1 MVNERHNGNLLVH
14 LGAKLQAYPEELLRQ
29 RRGHDGQPE
38 YLIQWSIVSLEER
51 AAGGSS
57 GSSAETKPEN
67 ISMWMSAEEVCAS
80 CPALL
85 GKRKLEGQWAKEEK
99 AASPFAADVPLDEA
113 SLLEMKAD
121 VRSLVQRAGRQ
132 MAESGAP
139 ESSILNTIHVLS
151 AYASIGSLA
160 GAFKETGALDLLMK
174 MLCHKEKQIRR
185 SAGKML
191 RALASHDAG
200 SRGYVLLSL
209 SQQDDIEQHMDFD
222 SRYTLLELFAEMMS
236 SEEHCVSFEGIH
248 LPQIPGKLLF
258 VLVKRYLCVT
268 SLMDKLSSGVE
279 QEDCAVP
286 SLPTEERSRV
296 RQEFEFS
303 MAMANLILE
312 LVHVMGW
319 DHSHKPELLPQQE
332 LRPHATHSIF
342 QPKTADCTPTQ
353 VPVLTSNYGP
363 PKKQGR
369 AFLTPSDFAD
379 RSGYVEY
386 LQANLVHGMR
396 VRLLEDCGDVKAGEE
411 GEFLQSTDS
420 MHTVQVLWQST
431 GQIYWMRWHM
441 LEIIGFG
448 DQWEDHA
455 AQEKEYS
462 LVESFNIDTVAQ
474 PFFCKPFG
482 GLYSLPYLGEQ
493 LTKAAEALSRAEWWE
508 LLFFVKKLEAQEQ
521 KEITCLIQQAQGEQ
535 LSEVDEEALIQ
546 LSVPAELAQKV
557 LQVLEKRCQGSTRR
571 DLCGSHVYAK
581 YFLSRGAKQDG
592 RGSAAVCS
600 KGAGCRSASP
610 EATTVKEE
618 LSAATGPP
626 QAPAAAM
633 KSDSQLFSELLEKE
647 GLFFPEVTEEQIK
660 ALGSSEGMSE
670 RGSLAKVAAVV
681 DVIQSGSSEVELRF
695 AGLRH
700 ILEILE
706 EEAESEQQVSKG
718 QGGLGTRSVGEKL
731 VKVAVELLSAEVA
744 EKALVVVTLRLLA
757 MLMAKYDWRVA
768 FATEGGVR
776 AVLACMQQHAASALV
791 QQAGL
796 AALKVLVGAVASEPG
811 GAGGKPSPLNH
822 ADAQMMREIFA
833 SIGSASSEG
842 SASLL
847 SVIPAAVSTLQRV
860 PGGSSGV
867 RNGLLVVNMLIDG
880 HRGLAEQLAGRD
892 LATVLQSCWW
902 DGQGASCPHAMLALG
917 VINRLAEHRLPLG
930 PEMAGRE
937 APLDLRD
944 VRPLLSSL
952 GDDTLSKDVVVALD
966 RQLCGEGAVPSGEAS
981 QLLQDHRCFRLLL
994 RSFELLGAEK
1004 AVSLSVLRILNKF
1017 LDAYRE
1023 GVLPWHECVEPCL
1036 SSLSAHSS
1044 DREVVQE
1051 AVGFLH
1057 RLATASKDCAVA
1069 MCRAG
1074 AHEAL
1079 SKALD
1084 KHSTALSLAPALL
1097 DLVTDCEKYASLHQ
1111 RLTTSILSGC
1121 IQLVLGQIEEH
1132 RRSHRPISIPFFD
1145 VFLHNLCRGSSV
1157 EVKED
1162 KCWEKVQVSS
1172 NPHRASKLTDRN
1184 PKTYWESNGSTGSHF
1199 ITVHMQCGVVVREMS
1214 MLVASED
1221 SSYMPARVVVLGG
1234 DSPAAIRT
1242 ELNAV
1247 TILPSD
1253 SRVILLENMTRF
1265 WPVIQIRVKRCQQG
1279 GIDTRVRGIEV
1290 LGPKPTFWPIFKEQL
1305 CRRTFLSCTAQA
1317 HAWCQE
1323 ICRDR
1328 GQLLQ
1333 LFGRPPRRQPPG
1345 LAAERVPGARG
1356 AAPSHPEPRR
1366 RLRFPRAAPDSAPG
1380 ARGPWQPRAGG
1391 GKSSWQEGGEEQGGA
1406 GQGCE
1411 GGSGEAE
1418 RPVGHLAV
1426 LAGRGAAAGA
1436 AVPGGGGA
1444 GAGPRGAILQAVPA
1458 PARRHGGALWAAG
1471 SLRAGPGPGLRRGF
1485 AAAPLPC
1492 CPARESRRCGTS
1504 AGAPPAQGP
1513 GWGGRPSLRHRD
1525 ELWLGAVLAPSEP
1538 RSPAPW
1544 RPRMLP
1550 NGGCA
1555 ALGTARPQPRCAPAW
1570 APSAPAQEPQ
1580 GFPAVLSA
1588 TFPRPGPPAWPGP
1601 AASPVSLQVSEQF
1614 ARYLDGQVQELHG
1627 TAGSAEPLQQILEPF
1642 VVFSGLELAHTFEH
1656 FYRHYLGDR
1665 LLAQG
1670 PSWLEGAIVEQIG
1683 LCFPSRFPQEMLSNL
1698 AESEELQRQFYLFQL
1713 QERDRRLLELDV
1725 GLEEAGGTAS
1735 AADVPEV
1742 KVLAL
1747 SPRCW
1752 PVSPFCYMDEPRR
1765 FFSVALSTPLDEF
1778 ADFCRQSQSQQGWG
1792 CTKPRRL
1799 QWTWLGHAE
1808 LRFGDCV
1815 LHVSTLQMY
1824 ILLRFNSAEEV
1835 AVEALLQATG
1845 LPAELLH
1852 HALTPLTQGEG
1863 VLVRSCAPG
1872 APGALRLNQAALAR
1886 ASGRHLR
1893 LLPRQRYLRAER
1905 AEVSALERKRN
1916 VLCCL
1921 ITRILKVEKQLH
1933 TDNLVFRV
1941 IDACQKGELGPG
1953 LQFLSFCCHSVDV
1966 LSCVLHLLNQGYLR
1980 RQEERPHVLEYIS
1993 AEPTTPPGG
2002 QAQMVFQNRSPEASP
2017 DEDNI
2022 DGLHWLNPGIGG
2034 SEEFLLAALQVP
2046 MAHTLSPD
2054 EAELLMNQTVQQV
2067 QDTLSIPEDVARH
2080 LLMHC
2085 RWNVDFLIQCYVENC
2100 ETLLISS
2107 GLQVQD
2113 VQPAFSPGTHCPVCV
2128 NQLCPTEKA
2137 PTLCCMH
2144 YCCKPCW
2151 NEYLTTRIEQNMI
2164 VNCTCPISECRA
2176 QPTTAFIRSI
2186 VSSEEI
2192 IAKYE
2197 KALLRVYVE
2206 CCSNLTW
2213 CTNPQGCDQ
2222 ILLKDGLGYGA
2233 ACSKCS
2239 WISCF
2244 NCNFP
2249 EAHYPASCSHM
2260 SQWVD
2265 DDGYYE
2271 GMTSEAQSKHL
2282 AKLISKHCPS
2292 CQAQIE
2298 KNEGCLHMTC
2308 AKCNHGFCWR
2318 CLKPWRPTHK
2328 DYYNCSAMVSKAAW
2342 QEKRFQD
2349 YNERCTFH
2357 HRAREFAMSLR
2368 NRVSSISEMPKMRT
2382 LTFVLDAC
2390 KVLEQARKVLAYSCV
2405 YSYYNQDAES
2415 MNVVEQ
2421 QTESLELHTNALQIL
2436 LEETL
2441 LQYQDLASSLQ
2452 LLKAEHFS
2460 AGLEL
2465 VHQIKERLF
2474 AILWYSTQD
2483 FHVGLQTSADPGQRK
2498 VKLSNVPTSAP
2509 AFIGPKRTISCDS
2522 PNTDEGGKEVEDEEY
2537 EPHWQEDYDDDDDL
2551 DEDNFLFDDE
2561 SDNLDCD
2568 SYFDDDD
2575 AYD

>member
-14 LGAKLQAYPEELLRQ
+14 LGPKLQAYPEELLRQ

-57 GSSAETKPEN
+57 ASSAETKPEN
-67 ISMWMSAEEVCAS
+67 VSMWMSAEEVCAS

-85 GKRKLEGQWAKEEK
+85 GKRKLEGQWGKEEK
-99 AASPFAADVPLDEA
+99 AAGPFAADVPLDEA

-132 MAESGAP
+132 ISEPGAP

-160 GAFKETGALDLLMK
+160 GAFKETGALDLLMR

-200 SRGYVLLSL
+200 SRAYVLLSL
-209 SQQDDIEQHMDFD
+209 SHQDGIEQHVDFD
-222 SRYTLLELFAEMMS
+222 GRYTLLELFAEMMS
-236 SEEHCVSFEGIH
+236 SEEHCMSFEGIH

-258 VLVKRYLCVT
+258 ILVKHYLCVT
-268 SLMDKLSSGVE
+268 ALMDKLSSGVE
-279 QEDCAVP
+279 PGREQTNCAVP
-286 SLPTEERSRV
+286 SLLTEERSRV
-296 RQEFEFS
+296 KQEFEFS

-332 LRPHATHSIF
+332 LRPRTAQSIF
-342 QPKTADCTPTQ
+342 QPKTQACTTAQMPVLASNQ
-353 VPVLTSNYGP
+353 VPR
-363 PKKQGR
+363 KKQGR

-386 LQANLVHGMR
+386 LQATLVRGM
-396 VRLLEDCGDVKAGEE
+396 K
-411 GEFLQSTDS
+411 
-420 MHTVQVLWQST
+420 VLWQSA

-448 DQWEDHA
+448 DQWEDPA
-455 AQEKEYS
+455 TQEKEYS
-462 LVESFNIDTVAQ
+462 LIENVNLDTVAR

-493 LTKAAEALSRAEWWE
+493 PTKAAEALSRAEWWE

-521 KEITCLIQQAQGEQ
+521 KEITCLIQQDRGEQ
-535 LSEVDEEALIQ
+535 LSDEEALIQ
-546 LSVPAELAQKV
+546 LSVPVELAQKV
-557 LQVLEKRCQGSTRR
+557 LEVLEKRCQGSAQR
-571 DLCGSHVYAK
+571 DLRGSHIYAK
-581 YFLSRGAKQDG
+581 YFLSKGAEQDG
-592 RGSAAVCS
+592 RGSTAVSSEGAVCKS
-600 KGAGCRSASP
+600 TVS
-610 EATTVKEE
+610 EATTAKAAKED
-618 LSAATGPP
+618 LSAATVPL
-626 QAPAAAM
+626 QAPAAAS
-633 KSDSQLFSELLEKE
+633 KSDSQLFSELLERE

-660 ALGSSEGMSE
+660 VLGSSEGTSE
-670 RGSLAKVAAVV
+670 RGSLAKIAAMV
-681 DVIQSGSSEVELRF
+681 DVIRSSSTEVGLRL
-695 AGLRH
+695 AGLKH
-700 ILEILE
+700 IMKILE
-706 EEAESEQQVSKG
+706 EEPEQQVGKA
-718 QGGLGTRSVGEKL
+718 QGRLGTRSVGEKL
-731 VKVAVELLSAEVA
+731 VNVAVELLSTEVA

-757 MLMAKYDWRVA
+757 VFMAKYDCRVP

-776 AVLACMQQHAASALV
+776 AVLACMQQHASSALV

-796 AALKVLVGAVASEPG
+796 AALKVLVGAVSSEPG
-811 GAGGKPSPLNH
+811 GAGGKPLPLNH

-847 SVIPAAVSTLQRV
+847 SAIPAAMSTMQRV

-867 RNGLLVVNMLIDG
+867 QNGLLVVNMLMDS
-880 HRGLAEQLAGRD
+880 HRGLAEQLVSCD
-892 LATVLQSCWW
+892 LPTVLQSCWW
-902 DGQGASCPHAMLALG
+902 DGQSTVCPHAMLALSA
-917 VINRLAEHRLPLG
+917 INRLTEHRLPLG

-944 VRPLLSSL
+944 MRRLLGGL
-952 GDDTLSKDVVVALD
+952 GDGTLSKDVVVALE
-966 RQLCGEGAVPSGEAS
+966 RQLCSEGPVPSGEVA
-981 QLLQDHRCFRLLL
+981 QLLQDPRCFRLLL

-1004 AVSLSVLRILNKF
+1004 AVSLSILRILNKF
-1017 LDAYRE
+1017 LDGYQE
-1023 GVLPWHECVEPCL
+1023 DVLPWHECVEPCL

-1044 DREVVQE
+1044 EREQVVQE
-1051 AVGFLH
+1051 VVGFLH
-1057 RLATASKDCAVA
+1057 RLATASKDCAVV
-1069 MCRAG
+1069 MCRLG
-1074 AHEAL
+1074 TREAL
-1079 SKALD
+1079 AKALD
-1084 KHSTALSLAPALL
+1084 KHSTAPSLAPALL
-1097 DLVTDCEKYASLHQ
+1097 DLMIDCEKYAGLYKK
-1111 RLTTSILSGC
+1111 LTTSILAGC

-1199 ITVHMQCGVVVREMS
+1199 ITVHMQCGVVIREMS

-1247 TILPSD
+1247 TVLPSD

-1305 CRRTFLSCTAQA
+1305 CRRTFLSCTARA

-1333 LFGRPPRRQPPG
+1333 LFGRLNRALRHEQGFADRFLPDDEAARALGRTCWEALVNPLVQSITSPDPHG
-1345 LAAERVPGARG
+1345 SSPLAWLLSEYLESVEMLHHPMSRG
-1356 AAPSHPEPRR
+1356 AAFGSRVRCLTQLLVHVDPGSPEPEEARAAGGKEGKNKEVPAR
-1366 RLRFPRAAPDSAPG
+1366 AAKAAVEKSSGLWGISQCWRGVVQQQVQRFLEAAGQAPDLVERYCGLYQRLRGATEELFGQQAAFVLAL
-1380 ARGPWQPRAGG
+1380 
-1391 GKSSWQEGGEEQGGA
+1391 
-1406 GQGCE
+1406 GQGF
-1411 GGSGEAE
+1411 
-1418 RPVGHLAV
+1418 
-1426 LAGRGAAAGA
+1426 AGA
-1436 AVPGGGGA
+1436 L
-1444 GAGPRGAILQAVPA
+1444 LQLPFLT
-1458 PARRHGGALWAAG
+1458 AL
-1471 SLRAGPGPGLRRGF
+1471 
-1485 AAAPLPC
+1485 
-1492 CPARESRRCGTS
+1492 
-1504 AGAPPAQGP
+1504 
-1513 GWGGRPSLRHRD
+1513 H
-1525 ELWLGAVLAPSEP
+1525 
-1538 RSPAPW
+1538 
-1544 RPRMLP
+1544 
-1550 NGGCA
+1550 
-1555 ALGTARPQPRCAPAW
+1555 
-1570 APSAPAQEPQ
+1570 
-1580 GFPAVLSA
+1580 
-1588 TFPRPGPPAWPGP
+1588 
-1601 AASPVSLQVSEQF
+1601 VSEQF
-1614 ARYLDGQVQELHG
+1614 ARYLDGQIQELHG
-1627 TAGSAEPLQQILEPF
+1627 AVGSAGPLHRLQQILEPF

-1698 AESEELQRQFYLFQL
+1698 AESEELQQQFYLFQL
-1713 QERDRRLLELDV
+1713 QEQDKRLLELDT
-1725 GLEEAGGTAS
+1725 GLDEALGTAS
-1735 AADVPEV
+1735 VADVPEV

-1752 PVSPFCYMDEPRR
+1752 PVSPLCYMDEPGR
-1765 FFSVALSTPLDEF
+1765 FFSAALSAPLDEF
-1778 ADFCRQSQSQQGWG
+1778 AEFCRRSQGQLGWE

-1808 LRFGDCV
+1808 LQFGDCV
-1815 LHVSTLQMY
+1815 LQVSTLQMY
-1824 ILLRFNSAEEV
+1824 ILLCFNSAEEV
-1835 AVEALLQATG
+1835 AVEALVQATG
-1845 LPAELLH
+1845 LPADLVH
-1852 HALTPLTQGEG
+1852 HALTPLTHGEG
-1863 VLVRSCAPG
+1863 ILVWRCPPG
-1872 APGALRLNQAALAR
+1872 APGVLQLNQTALAC

-1893 LLPRQRYLRAER
+1893 LLPRQRYLQAER

-1921 ITRILKVEKQLH
+1921 ITHILKVEKQLH
-1933 TDNLVFRV
+1933 IDNLVFRV

-1966 LSCVLHLLNQGYLR
+1966 LSCILHLLNQGYLR

-1993 AEPTTPPGG
+1993 AEPTTPLGG
-2002 QAQMVFQNRSPEASP
+2002 QAQMVFQSRPPEASP
-2017 DEDNI
+2017 DEDST
-2022 DGLHWLNPGIGG
+2022 DRLYWLNPDIGR
-2034 SEEFLLAALQVP
+2034 SEEFLMAMLQVP
-2046 MAHTLSPD
+2046 MGHTLSPE
-2054 EAELLMNQTVQQV
+2054 EAKLLMNQTVQQV
-2067 QDTLSIPEDVARH
+2067 QDTLSIPNDVARH

-2085 RWNVDFLIQCYVENC
+2085 RWNVDFLIQCYVENR

-2113 VQPAFSPGTHCPVCV
+2113 AQPAPSPGTHCPVCV
-2128 NQLCPTEKA
+2128 NQLCPTEEA

-2151 NEYLTTRIEQNMI
+2151 SEYLTTRIEQNMI

-2176 QPTTAFIRSI
+2176 QPTTAFICSI
-2186 VSSEEI
+2186 ISSEEI

-2197 KALLRVYVE
+2197 KALLRGYVE

-2357 HRAREFAMSLR
+2357 HRAREFATSLR
-2368 NRVSSISEMPKMRT
+2368 NRVSSVSEMPKIRT

-2390 KVLEQARKVLAYSCV
+2390 KTLEQARKVLAYSCV
-2405 YSYYNQDAES
+2405 YSYYNQDTES
-2415 MNVVEQ
+2415 MDVVEQ

-2460 AGLEL
+2460 AGSEL
-2465 VHQIKERLF
+2465 VHQIKKRLF
-2474 AILWYSTQD
+2474 AILWHSTQD
-2483 FHVGLQTSADPGQRK
+2483 FHVGLQTLADSGQRK
-2498 VKLSNVPTSAP
+2498 VKLSNVPTSGP
-2509 AFIGPKRTISCDS
+2509 ACVGPKRTILCDS
-2522 PNTDEGGKEVEDEEY
+2522 PNADEGAKGVEDEEY
-2537 EPHWQEDYDDDDDL
+2537 EPQWQEDYDDDDDL